1 MADKDR
7 DILIIGIGN
16 EWRCDDGIGIEVGRR
31 VRDRALPGV
40 QVVFENRD
48 GISLDEVWR
57 EWKHVIVVDAMCSG
71 ASPGTIVRIDANKT
85 PLKPG
90 AFPQSVHAFG
100 LAEAVELSKVM
111 GNMPACL
118 VVYGIEG
125 KRFGHGATLTH
136 EVCEAGKSVFDKILE
151 EIEQHFTGIQDKEDA

>member
-16 EWRCDDGIGIEVGRR
+16 EWRSDDGIGIEVGRR
-31 VRDRALPGV
+31 IKDRALLGV

-57 EWKHVIVVDAMCSG
+57 GWKYVIVVDAMCSG
-71 ASPGTIVRIDANKT
+71 VPAGTIRRIDANHT

-100 LAEAVELSKVM
+100 LAEAVELSRVM
-111 GNMPACL
+111 GDLPACL

-125 KRFGHGATLTH
+125 KRFGHGPTLTP
-136 EVCEAGKSVFDKILE
+136 EVREAGKQVIDSILE
-151 EIEQHFTGIQDKEDA
+151 EIEKHFTTLDTGDA